1 MSLRFPPRRLRAIVR
16 QTIAELPENAPPERV
31 LAAVHRA
38 LRAAFPGEI
47 AADLRWST
55 VSACFGTQVAAPL
68 SVCGTEYLALTGV
81 AVPTGGETGRFLANM
96 EDIVLCGEIEQQDTH
111 RQERHVYR
119 PGDSVIQPAGA
130 GGLFAV
136 RDQVWLLEHMTGF
149 LPAMFLLPL
158 QAALF
163 GTGNLRS
170 LVGMCRDSLRLWL
183 GGDGEE
189 YSGQEW
195 KNWLGNVVAHP
206 RSVRRVNNEWE
217 VVEIVH
223 EVQDHNAA
231 QPKEPWG
238 IRCFGTRHS
247 WSALAPADGIMLDMT
262 AMDSVLSIDVE
273 RQQITVQPGLEL
285 GTLLTLA
292 WEEGWR
298 VRSVTALKKITVG
311 GMLAVGAHGNDT
323 SASTFSDDVVAIRFV
338 DGTGQIQEVDQ
349 SDLEAL
355 RAARINLGAL
365 GVVVSFTIQ
374 CYPSG
379 LFLYQSQKLR
389 HADVATQAQIDALVA
404 DNQLVEIY
412 WFPFI
417 DKVQVLTW
425 NEVPADDPPPFVP
438 VYGWKQR
445 TWNWLIQNVG
455 QYLVGS
461 PVAFFVDR
469 IMPSA
474 GWVLA
479 WLSSLLFSSE
489 ETLQE
494 PIDAGHYLYAYHK
507 VWDSG
512 WAVPADKTADAL
524 RVYSALID
532 SYEADGHYPV
542 NICVHMRFIRAGGSL
557 LGFGGAKDGSKPEAL
572 LCQIEAATTAHADQI
587 KSYFEDT
594 ERIFLQPYFAGR
606 PHWAKEWYVGLH
618 AFTLGG
624 TDAWTTFREWRERF
638 DPEGIY
644 ANDLIREVD
653 ASAARVGDALDEHG
667 DHGAVREALVE
678 LSDRGQAVLRAL
690 GLRD

>member
-1 MSLRFPPRRLRAIVR
+1 MPPRFPARRLRAIAR
-16 QTIAELPENAPPERV
+16 ETLAKLPVNAPPERV

-55 VSACFGTQVAAPL
+55 VSACFGTQVVAPL
-68 SVCGTEYLALTGV
+68 AVSGTEYLALTGV
-81 AVPTGGETGRFLANM
+81 ALPTGGETGRFLANM
-96 EDIVLCGEIEQQDTH
+96 EDTVLYGEIEQQDTH
-111 RQERHVYR
+111 RQERKVYR
-119 PGDSVIQPAGA
+119 PGDTVIQAAGA
-130 GGLFAV
+130 GGIFAV

-158 QAALF
+158 QSALF

-170 LVGMCRDSLRLWL
+170 LVGMSRDALRLWL

-217 VVEIVH
+217 VVEIIH
-223 EVQDHNAA
+223 EVQEHNTA
-231 QPKEPWG
+231 QPADLWG
-238 IRCFGTRHS
+238 VRCFGTRHS
-247 WSALAPADGIMLDMT
+247 WSALAPANGIMLDMT
-262 AMDSVLSIDVE
+262 AMDSVLSVDVE

-285 GTLLTLA
+285 GRLLSLA

-323 SASTFSDDVVAIRFV
+323 SAATFSDDVVAIRFV
-338 DGTGQIQEVDQ
+338 DGTGTVRVVDQ
-349 SDLEAL
+349 TDPEAL

-389 HADVATQAQIDALVA
+389 HADVSTQQDIDALVA
-404 DNQLVEIY
+404 DNELVEIY

-417 DKVQVLTW
+417 DKVQVLSW
-425 NEVPADDPPPFVP
+425 NQVPADDPPPFVP

-445 TWNWLIQNVG
+445 TWNWLIQNIG

-474 GWVLA
+474 GWVLS

-524 RVYSALID
+524 RVYTALID
-532 SYEADGHYPV
+532 HYEEEGHYPV
-542 NICVHMRFIRAGGSL
+542 NICVHMRFIRAGGAL
-557 LGFGGAKDGSKPEAL
+557 LGFGGAADGSEPGEL
-572 LCQIEAATTAHADQI
+572 LCQIEAATTAHADQV

-606 PHWAKEWYVGLH
+606 PHWAKEFYVGLH
-618 AFTLGG
+618 AFALGG
-624 TDAWTTFREWRERF
+624 TEAWKSFRRWRDRW
-638 DPEGIY
+638 DPQGLF
-644 ANDLIREVD
+644 ANDLIRHVD
-653 ASAARVGDALDEHG
+653 ESAERVHGALEEHG
-667 DHGAVREALVE
+667 DHASVREALVE
-678 LSDRGQAVLRAL
+678 LSERAEAAL
-690 GLRD
+690 ERAGLRD